1 MAVLKRDALPEAQG
15 PKSEV
20 ATDHERVG
28 ASLAEF
34 AFEMEILDEL
44 SNFRTESFVPAYY
57 DEERVPSPTC
67 VAHASQVNHVANS
80 FEAAVQGLGAGL
92 TCKQRIRLRK
102 SSLPGP
108 RNNGSAGTTPW
119 T

>member
-1 MAVLKRDALPEAQG
+1 MAVLNRNALLEAQSLE
-15 PKSEV
+15 SEGT
-20 ATDHERVG
+20 ADHERVG

-34 AFEMEILDEL
+34 AFEMEIDEQ
-44 SNFRTESFVPAYY
+44 SNFRNESFVPAYY